1 MSLRSWRRRLRLF
14 KSIEL
19 MGGGLSVTQ
28 AAMELGYGS
37 TSAFVYAFRSDMGC
51 SPQAYI
57 RGEAANQRS
66 WLAHRDERA
75 DAHAEA
81 GADQ

>member
-1 MSLRSWRRRLRLF
+1 
-14 KSIEL
+14 
-19 MGGGLSVTQ
+19 
-28 AAMELGYGS
+28 MELGYGS
-37 TSAFVYAFRSDMGC
+37 TSAFIYAFRSDMGC